1 MVYPGTMH
9 KLMLLSVTLLVGIAC
24 SDDSSSAAVPEASC
38 CSSSKNYTSTECAE
52 IGTAMGCETSRA
64 VDSSCGSKG
73 CEFENCD
80 RKPSCN

>member
-38 CSSSKNYTSTECAE
+38 CSSSKDYTSTHRERRVLPVLH
-52 IGTAMGCETSRA
+52 G
-64 VDSSCGSKG
+64 
-73 CEFENCD
+73 
-80 RKPSCN
+80 RKR